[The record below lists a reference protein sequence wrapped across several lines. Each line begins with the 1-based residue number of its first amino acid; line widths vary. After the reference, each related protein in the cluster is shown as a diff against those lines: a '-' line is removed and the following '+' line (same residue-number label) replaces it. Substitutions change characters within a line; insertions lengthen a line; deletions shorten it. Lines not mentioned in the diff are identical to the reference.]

1 MQALCDEESERK
13 RTRASV
19 SQSRSSNDGCLVM
32 CTARPMNSIVM
43 DTVRR
48 EAGKPHIVAQI
59 LARQRMLQAVG
70 DWWPYD
76 EWWPG
81 G

>member
-1 MQALCDEESERK
+1 
-13 RTRASV
+13 
-19 SQSRSSNDGCLVM
+19 
-32 CTARPMNSIVM
+32 MNSIVM

-59 LARQRMLQAVG
+59 LARQRMLRAVG